1 MSKFLLLCLAAC
13 LCLGQTHAQFQ
24 LLSSSTSFDEPEEGF
39 CKIITT
45 KEGGTVYVHVT
56 HKEGINIRVY
66 DATHTQKVVK
76 NIMPGYGKLK
86 GGDVIGAYEINS
98 KIALFIRD
106 YEDKTPTLYRIV
118 IDEHTGSLVEEKEI
132 GTLKKMDLGKGYAM
146 VFAKIP
152 MPEFYVRKDPESDN
166 YAVALFNSFASDRNE
181 RIELVHYNKDHKEIS
196 RAFYQSPNDEYKY
209 LTFQDMTVMGDK
221 EVVALAVGMNTRS
234 SGGDQNGSLLTGT
247 LTAGSKSLELTK
259 LNYPGAAQIDG
270 ALVRY
275 NKVTD
280 EYILLSVRPVKGSK
294 SGEYKAYRTILKKG
308 NNSPVTTMLSS
319 ASLNRI
325 ANRHFE
331 KKDQFLAIPQN
342 LYVNDDGGYTI
353 IFEENMM
360 KSYTTN
366 DFMGSNGGFGGARF
380 SRTTTRNTFFLNDI
394 GIISYD
400 KDGTENGAFY
410 IPKSQK
416 VYSLPD
422 MMYYSYREES
432 AVGLSWGIQYKSF
445 YYLNGKNQNYV
456 FINDIE
462 KNQEKIDDKKRVT
475 TIQGLEDCEAYSF
488 AISKGAEMPKRQLIF
503 TDKDSK
509 KEKDIALFTV
519 SAYDR
524 EHNIFTTLKRE
535 RTGRDKSV
543 KVVWM
548 QPQ

>member
-1 MSKFLLLCLAAC
+1 MSKFLSLCLAAF
-13 LCLGQTHAQFQ
+13 LCLGQIHAQFQ
-24 LLSSSTSFDEPEEGF
+24 VMGSSSEFEEPESGF
-39 CKIITT
+39 CKIITA
-45 KEGGTVYVHVT
+45 KDGGTVYLHITV
-56 HKEGINIRVY
+56 KDGINVRIY
-66 DATHTQKVVK
+66 DPAHKVKIVK
-76 NIMPGYGKLK
+76 NVVPAYGKLK
-86 GGDVIGAYEINS
+86 GGDVIGAYEINGN
-98 KIALFIRD
+98 IALFIREH
-106 YEDKTPTLYRIV
+106 EDKTPILYRLL
-118 IDEHTGSLVEEKEI
+118 IDMQKGTLVDEKEI
-132 GTLKKMDLGKGYAM
+132 GTLKKMDMGKGYAM
-146 VFAKIP
+146 LFGKVP
-152 MPEFYVRKDPESDN
+152 MPDFYVRKDPESDN
-166 YAVALFNSFASDRNE
+166 YAVALFNSFANDRNE

-247 LTAGSKSLELTK
+247 LTAGSKSLELSK

-294 SGEYKAYRTILKKG
+294 SGEYKAYRTVLKKG
-308 NNSPVTTMLSS
+308 NSSPVTTMLSS

-342 LYVNDDGGYTI
+342 LYVNDDGSYTI

-360 KSYTTN
+360 KSYTTS
-366 DFMGSNGGFGGARF
+366 DFMGGNVGFGGSGVR
-380 SRTTTRNTFFLNDI
+380 RTTTRNTFFLNDI

-400 KDGTENGAFY
+400 KDGTEKGAFY

-432 AVGLSWGIQYKSF
+432 AISLSWGIQYKSF

-475 TIQGLEDCEAYSF
+475 TIQGLEDCEAYGF
-488 AISKGAEMPKRQLIF
+488 AINKGTEMPKRQLVF
-503 TDKDSK
+503 TDKDNK

-535 RTGRDKSV
+535 RTGRDKAV
-543 KVVWM
+543 KIVWM

>member
-1 MSKFLLLCLAAC
+1 MSKFLSLCLAGI
-13 LCLGQTHAQFQ
+13 LSLGQCHAQFNV
-24 LLSSSTSFDEPEEGF
+24 LSSSTAFDEPEAGF

-45 KEGGTVYVHVT
+45 KEGATVYLHVT
-56 HKEGINIRVY
+56 LKEGINVRIY
-66 DATHTQKVVK
+66 DVAHKEKVVK
-76 NIMPGYGKLK
+76 TITPGYGKLK
-86 GGDVIGAYEINS
+86 GGDVIGAYEINNN
-98 KIALFIRD
+98 IALFIRE
-106 YEDKTPTLYRIV
+106 YEDRTPILYRIV
-118 IDEHTGSLVEEKEI
+118 IDAHTGNLLEEKEI

-146 VFAKIP
+146 AFGGVP

-209 LTFQDMTVMGDK
+209 LTFQDLIVMGDK
-221 EVVALAVGMNTRS
+221 EVIALAVGMNTRS
-234 SGGDQNGSLLTGT
+234 SGGDLNGSLLMGT
-247 LTAGSKSLELTK
+247 LTAGSKSLELSK

-270 ALVRY
+270 SLVRY

-294 SGEYKAYRTILKKG
+294 SNEYKAYKTILKKG
-308 NNSPVTTMLSS
+308 DGNPVTTMLSS

-342 LYVNDDGGYTI
+342 LYINDDGSYTI
-353 IFEENMM
+353 VFEENLM
-360 KSYTTN
+360 KSSTYT
-366 DFMGSNGGFGGARF
+366 DFGSGGM
-380 SRTTTRNTFFLNDI
+380 SHMHTRNTFFLNDI
-394 GIISYD
+394 GIIKYD
-400 KDGTENGAFY
+400 KDGAEKSAAY

-416 VYSLPD
+416 VLSLPD

-432 AVGLSWGIQYKSF
+432 AVSLSWGIQYKSF
-445 YYLNGKNQNYV
+445 FYLNGKNQNYV

-462 KNQEKIDDKKRVT
+462 RNQDRIDDKKRVT

-488 AISKGAEMPKRQLIF
+488 AIDKGTEIPKRQLIF
-503 TDKDSK
+503 TEKDSK

-524 EHNIFTTLKRE
+524 EHNVFTTLKRE

>member
-1 MSKFLLLCLAAC
+1 
-13 LCLGQTHAQFQ
+13 
-24 LLSSSTSFDEPEEGF
+24 
-39 CKIITT
+39 
-45 KEGGTVYVHVT
+45 
-56 HKEGINIRVY
+56 
-66 DATHTQKVVK
+66 
-76 NIMPGYGKLK
+76 
-86 GGDVIGAYEINS
+86 
-98 KIALFIRD
+98 
-106 YEDKTPTLYRIV
+106 
-118 IDEHTGSLVEEKEI
+118 
-132 GTLKKMDLGKGYAM
+132 
-146 VFAKIP
+146 
-152 MPEFYVRKDPESDN
+152 
-166 YAVALFNSFASDRNE
+166 
-181 RIELVHYNKDHKEIS
+181 
-196 RAFYQSPNDEYKY
+196 
-209 LTFQDMTVMGDK
+209 MTVMGDK

-247 LTAGSKSLELTK
+247 LTAGSKSLELSK

-294 SGEYKAYRTILKKG
+294 SGEYKAYRTLLKKG

-342 LYVNDDGGYTI
+342 LYVNDDGSYTI

-360 KSYTTN
+360 KSYTTS
-366 DFMGSNGGFGGARF
+366 DFMGGNVGFGGSGVR
-380 SRTTTRNTFFLNDI
+380 RTTTTTRNTFFLNDI
-394 GIISYD
+394 GIINYD
-400 KDGTENGAFY
+400 KGGTEKGAFY
-410 IPKSQK
+410 IPKSQR

-432 AVGLSWGIQYKSF
+432 AISLSWGIQYKSF

-475 TIQGLEDCEAYSF
+475 TIQGLEDCEAYGF
-488 AISKGAEMPKRQLIF
+488 AINKGTEMPKRQLVF

-524 EHNIFTTLKRE
+524 EHNILTTLKRE

-543 KVVWM
+543 KIVWM

>member
-1 MSKFLLLCLAAC
+1 M
-13 LCLGQTHAQFQ
+13 G
-24 LLSSSTSFDEPEEGF
+24 SSSEFEEPESGF

-45 KEGGTVYVHVT
+45 KDGGTIYLHIT
-56 HKEGINIRVY
+56 IKEGINVRIY
-66 DATHTQKVVK
+66 DPAHKEKVVK
-76 NIMPGYGKLK
+76 NVMPGYGKLK
-86 GGDVIGAYEINS
+86 SGEVIGAYEINKS
-98 KIALFIRD
+98 IALFVRE
-106 YEDKTPTLYRIV
+106 YEDKTPILYRII
-118 IDEHTGSLVEEKEI
+118 IDAHTGNLIEEKEI
-132 GTLKKMDLGKGYAM
+132 GALQKLSFGKGYGIAFGK
-146 VFAKIP
+146 VP

-247 LTAGSKSLELTK
+247 LTAGSKSLELSK

-342 LYVNDDGGYTI
+342 LYMNDDGSYTI

-366 DFMGSNGGFGGARF
+366 DFMGSNGGFGGASF
-380 SRTTTRNTFFLNDI
+380 SRTTTRNSFFLNDI

-400 KDGTENGAFY
+400 KDGTEKGAFY

-416 VYSLPD
+416 VFSLPD

-488 AISKGAEMPKRQLIF
+488 AINKGTEMPKRQLIF

-509 KEKDIALFTV
+509 KEKNIALFTV

-524 EHNIFTTLKRE
+524 EHNVFTTLKRE

>member
-1 MSKFLLLCLAAC
+1 MSKFLLLCLVAF

-24 LLSSSTSFDEPEEGF
+24 VVGSSSGFEEPESGF

-45 KEGGTVYVHVT
+45 KDGGTVYLHIT
-56 HKEGINIRVY
+56 IKDGINIRIY
-66 DATHTQKVVK
+66 DPAHKQKVVK
-76 NIMPGYGKLK
+76 TIVPAYGKLK
-86 GGDVIGAYEINS
+86 GGDVIGAYEINGN
-98 KIALFIRD
+98 IALFIRE
-106 YEDKTPTLYRIV
+106 YEDRKPVLYRIV
-118 IDEHTGSLVEEKEI
+118 IDAHSGNLAEEKEI
-132 GTLKKMDLGKGYAM
+132 GTLKKMDLGKGYAIAFGN
-146 VFAKIP
+146 VP

-166 YAVALFNSFASDRNE
+166 YAVALFNSFANDRNE

-221 EVVALAVGMNTRS
+221 EVLALAVGMNTRS

-247 LTAGSKSLELTK
+247 LTAGSKSLELIK
-259 LNYPGAAQIDG
+259 LNYPGAGQIEG

-275 NKVTD
+275 NKTND
-280 EYILLSVRPVKGSK
+280 EYILLSVQPVKKSK
-294 SGEYKAYRTILKKG
+294 DNEYKAYKTILKKG
-308 NNSPVTTMLSS
+308 DHNPVTTMLSS

-325 ANRHFE
+325 ANRHFG

-342 LYVNDDGGYTI
+342 LYINEDGSYTV

-360 KSYTTN
+360 NTYRTSTFNNTA
-366 DFMGSNGGFGGARF
+366 FGGGNIL
-380 SRTTTRNTFFLNDI
+380 RTSSSTRSTYFLNDI
-394 GIISYD
+394 GIIDYN
-400 KDGTENGAFY
+400 KDGTEKGAFY

-416 VYSLPD
+416 VLSLPD

-432 AVGLSWGIQYKSF
+432 AVALSWGIQYKSF
-445 YYLNGKNQNYV
+445 FYLNGKNQSYV

-488 AISKGAEMPKRQLIF
+488 AINKGTEMPKRQLIF
-503 TDKDSK
+503 TDKGSK

-535 RTGRDKSV
+535 RDGRDKSV